1 LLCDNCV
8 SAVVSPSATQD
19 YYVTYTSPDGCVDSD
34 TITVVVTNIF
44 TYFMPTGFSP
54 NGDGINDELLVR
66 GRGVDYINLKIYDRI
81 GEKVFETTD
90 LDKGWDGRLL
100 GVPMNNNVFVYML
113 EVTFCNGET
122 VKEQGSVTLV
132 K

>member
-1 LLCDNCV
+1 
-8 SAVVSPSATQD
+8 
-19 YYVTYTSPDGCVDSD
+19 
-34 TITVVVTNIF
+34 
-44 TYFMPTGFSP
+44 MPTGFSP

-66 GRGVDYINLKIYDRI
+66 GRGVDYINLKIFDRI
-81 GEKVFETTD
+81 GEKVFETSD

-100 GVPMNNNVFVYML
+100 GVPMNDNVFVYML

-122 VKEQGSVTLV
+122 VKEKGNVTLV